1 MRTDRRIAISL
12 SLAAVLAV
20 AGIAQAK
27 TIRMEVHGLV
37 CAFCAQGIEKKLRT
51 MAPTQD
57 VFVSLEQK
65 LVAVALKDGQDI
77 PDATLRDS
85 LKDAGYD
92 VKGIARTEEK
102 LADVRKS
109 AKGK

>member
-1 MRTDRRIAISL
+1 MNRNRRLSRSL
-12 SLAAVLAV
+12 VLAV
-20 AGIAQAK
+20 ALAAAGAAQAK

-92 VKGIARTEEK
+92 VKGIARTDEK
-102 LADVRKS
+102 LADVRKA
-109 AKGK
+109 AKAK